1 MYITVGAG
9 TAGCVLAARLSED
22 PTVKVLLLE
31 AGGHMGYFTRVPLT
45 STAAQQGPND
55 WSVHARPQKYSSF
68 GMFAQTPII
77 PRGKGLGGSG
87 QINFLLH
94 GFGLSEDYSRWAQLG
109 FDGWTLKDLK
119 PYFNKAFGTM
129 ESEFD
134 SPCLATGLCDESQ
147 TPMHLK
153 QIDSDNELMQVFK
166 RASARLA
173 DRHTVFRKATAT
185 IRDGRRHQAFD
196 AYLKPALNRPNLHV
210 MLKTQAISARFEKK
224 VAESVYILEDHKYLN
239 NIFAD
244 KEIILSAGAIKTPQI
259 LMLSGIGPKDLLRR
273 LKIAPISE
281 NPHVGRN
288 FHDHMNVPLYVSI
301 KKPLSITLSKVF
313 TLTTAWDYF
322 WNGQGLLSFPPV
334 AGVEY
339 KNTSALMLFSMGST
353 SERLLRELSNY
364 RPQVFRDIFPFH
376 NDSHKEGFVFLATC
390 VQPRSRGSV
399 TVNDVSTTVPVAV
412 NPNYLHQGWDVQ
424 CIIKAIRRAERLL
437 STKPFREIGARL
449 HWPRPERCLSLWRYS
464 RQEQLAV
471 QKRRKKSSSQS
482 ADYPVRSPPDEYLE
496 CVIRETAVTGH
507 HASGTCSGGTVV
519 DSSLRVKNVS
529 GLRIMDAS
537 VLPSPLSLYPNS
549 VIIAMAEKAVDLIRN
564 NT

>member
-1 MYITVGAG
+1 
-9 TAGCVLAARLSED
+9 
-22 PTVKVLLLE
+22 
-31 AGGHMGYFTRVPLT
+31 
-45 STAAQQGPND
+45 
-55 WSVHARPQKYSSF
+55 
-68 GMFAQTPII
+68 
-77 PRGKGLGGSG
+77 
-87 QINFLLH
+87 
-94 GFGLSEDYSRWAQLG
+94 
-109 FDGWTLKDLK
+109 
-119 PYFNKAFGTM
+119 M

-210 MLKTQAISARFEKK
+210 MLKTQAISVRFEKK

-399 TVNDVSTTVPVAV
+399 TVNDVSTTVPVAQFV
-412 NPNYLHQGWDVQ
+412 VRSACSARSRSERSERGCTGPGRNVACLCGDTPGRNSWL
-424 CIIKAIRRAERLL
+424 CRRE
-437 STKPFREIGARL
+437 G
-449 HWPRPERCLSLWRYS
+449 
-464 RQEQLAV
+464 
-471 QKRRKKSSSQS
+471 KRWTQPTITSAHHFFWSSSQS

-507 HASGTCSGGTVV
+507 HASGTW
-519 DSSLRVKNVS
+519 
-529 GLRIMDAS
+529 
-537 VLPSPLSLYPNS
+537 
-549 VIIAMAEKAVDLIRN
+549 
-564 NT
+564 